1 MAVSGIGKMAA
12 RATNVAAGAVGDI
25 MGTGVYP
32 ESEYALAAHLYDRIV
47 AAEKAAAEAAGAPE
61 IPRDRAYHMELMAA
75 CLATIR
81 GAKGA

>member
-1 MAVSGIGKMAA
+1 MAVSGLGKMAA
-12 RATNVAAGAVGDI
+12 KATNVAAGAVGDI
-25 MGTGVYP
+25 MGTGAYP

-47 AAEKAAAEAAGAPE
+47 AAEKQQAEVAGAQ
-61 IPRDRAYHMELMAA
+61 ILHDRAYHLELMAA

>member
-12 RATNVAAGAVGDI
+12 KATNVAAGAVGGI
-25 MGTGVYP
+25 IGTGVYP

-47 AAEKAAAEAAGAPE
+47 AAERQQAEDAGAE
-61 IPRDRAYHMELMAA
+61 TRQDRAYHLELMVA

-81 GAKGA
+81 GSKGA

>member
-25 MGTGVYP
+25 MGTGAYP

-47 AAEKAAAEAAGAPE
+47 AAERDAAEAAGAPA
-61 IPRDRAYHMELMAA
+61 PRDRAYHLELMAA
-75 CLATIR
+75 CLATAR
-81 GAKGA
+81 GTKGA